1 MKMFSEFFAALDQQ
15 DNLVFLLFLLIAFLI
30 GFLLSWLVYARQ
42 AAKWRRKAA
51 QAEAEWHALQAE
63 YQSFKEQY
71 ALREADLQHAQVEA
85 EDARRQTHHFR
96 EERNRLAAELEETQA
111 ELIRLESTVTAQQ
124 VTIEDLNDQI
134 LGLRTK
140 NQQLLH
146 EEPVEQPTAS
156 PAGAAPVGSFG
167 ALDSALQRLASV
179 EERLQKIESENESL
193 RLQLAE
199 SPLVRSVE
207 SPVEQLFD
215 LEDEEFDEEEEEQ
228 ERIAQARAALQSAFG
243 VLLPVAT
250 EAEKDDLQQIQGI
263 GPFLEKQL
271 NEVGLYTYEQISR
284 LDEVLIEHLTT
295 AIRFFPGRIQKDDW
309 TGQAADLLKNPPPP
323 TEAEEESPPADNFQ
337 EIEGIGPKIE
347 TLLHEAGLLTYRQLA
362 EAGTERLQEILHAAG
377 DRFRLH
383 DPTTWPDQ
391 AGLAAEGKW
400 EELRDY
406 QKYLNGGE

>member
-30 GFLLSWLVYARQ
+30 GYLLSWLVYARQ
-42 AAKWRRKAA
+42 AARWRKKAA
-51 QAEAEWHALQAE
+51 QTEAEWNALQAE
-63 YQSFKEQY
+63 YHSFKEQY

-85 EDARRQTHHFR
+85 EDARRQAQQFR
-96 EERNRLAAELEETQA
+96 QERNRSEAELEETQA

-140 NQQLLH
+140 NQQLLQDEPA
-146 EEPVEQPTAS
+146 EEPV
-156 PAGAAPVGSFG
+156 AAVSSGG
-167 ALDSALQRLASV
+167 LDAALHRLASV
-179 EERLQKIESENESL
+179 EERLQKIESENEAL

-199 SPLVRSVE
+199 TPIARPVQ

-215 LEDEEFDEEEEEQ
+215 LNEEELDEEKEEQ

-271 NEVGLYTYEQISR
+271 NEEGIYTFQQVSR

-309 TGQAADLLKNPPPP
+309 VGQAARFLENPPPP
-323 TEAEEESPPADNFQ
+323 AEAEEELPTADNFQ

-347 TLLHEAGLLTYRQLA
+347 TLLHEAGLRTYRQLA
-362 EAGTERLQEILHAAG
+362 DASMERLQEILHAAG

-391 AGLAAEGKW
+391 AGLAADGKW
-400 EELRDY
+400 EELREY